1 MADDDMTA
9 PAKTDP
15 ETGTTFVGD
24 YPLNHRKR
32 AEALAKARKT
42 SDPDGL
48 IPDELIVDA
57 KERVARLDVAE
68 REAKAKADAEAK
80 AAETE
85 TKAADTG
92 AAAKGN

>member
-15 ETGTTFVGD
+15 KTGTTYVGK

-32 AEALAKARKT
+32 AEALAAAGKT
-42 SDPDGL
+42 EDPDGL
-48 IPDELIVDA
+48 IEPDLIADA
-57 KERVARLDVAE
+57 KARVARLDA
-68 REAKAKADAEAK
+68 AEAK
-80 AAETE
+80 AEAKAEATE
-85 TKAADTG
+85 TKGDAV